1 MTRFGL
7 LYCLILCLLMIFIQ
21 DRLFAQVTLQNAFPN
36 LTFSNPVALCAAR
49 DTSDRI
55 FVVSQDGI
63 IYVFPNR
70 SSVPSTKV
78 FLDISDS
85 IVSGGELG
93 LLGLAFHPNYQNNG
107 YFYIYYTVNNSV
119 SGFPYASVV
128 ARYSVSPSNSD
139 SAIKN
144 TGVVLM
150 RINQPF
156 SNHKGGQLAFGP
168 DGYLYIGL
176 GDGGSGG
183 DPFGNGQNKSVWL
196 GKILRINVDSAAA
209 GLQYSIPSDNPFVHD
224 TTTGVKK
231 EIFAYGLRNPWRY
244 SFDHVMGTLWVSDV
258 GQDLWEEVDTIV
270 NGGNYGWNTM
280 EGNHCYN
287 PSSGCD
293 STGLKM
299 PLLNYDHNDGRCAV
313 IGGYVYRGQAIPA
326 LEGYYIY
333 GDYCAGTVWEL
344 NAQIPSP
351 ATNTVLLNSG
361 KEISAFGVDKN
372 QELYLVS
379 YGDGEILKFAALPP
393 AAPILLQPTD
403 GQSGVSLNP
412 ILFWKSTTNASQ
424 FHFQVSTDSLF
435 HAIIIS
441 DSTAGDTMK
450 QIGTL
455 SYSTNYYWRVNTS
468 NSGGTSL
475 YSPIWKFKTIDPSA
489 PPPPPVL
496 LSPADGAAN
505 QSSIVR
511 LVWGKLPTATSY
523 ECQMALDST
532 FGTYIIDDTALI
544 DTFMQSGP
552 LLNDTIYYWRVRGRN
567 QMGIG
572 SFSPAGSFRTAASSM
587 IFQLSGGWNIVSVPL
602 SVENKAARVLYFGA
616 ESNAFS
622 YSAGSGYS
630 ISDSLQNGVGYWMK
644 YPVPDT
650 IAIAGTPLSFDSVD
664 VFEGWNIIGSIGTPL
679 NVTAIQSEPQ
689 GLVTSQF
696 FQYDKR
702 YSITDTIFP
711 GKGYWVKL
719 SQPGKLFLN
728 SSGLSIASIPK
739 KADVGPIRI
748 EQVLEL
754 PPGPPGGN
762 NAQSPNSEIPREF
775 FLEQN
780 YPNPFNPTTMLR
792 YALPIDSK
800 VTMKIYSVLGQVVA
814 TLVNGVVSAGYQS
827 AQWNASTVSSGI
839 YFYHIEATSLS
850 DPTKTFTQVK
860 KMLLLK

>member
-1 MTRFGL
+1 MMRFGL
-7 LYCLILCLLMIFIQ
+7 LYCLVLCSLVIFIQ
-21 DRLFAQVTLQNAFPN
+21 NHLFSQVSLQNAFPN
-36 LTFSNPVALCAAR
+36 LTFSNPVALCTPH

-70 SSVPSTKV
+70 SSVPSSKV

-85 IVSGGELG
+85 VVSGGELG

-128 ARYSVSPSNSD
+128 ARYSVSPSNPD
-139 SAIKN
+139 SARRN

-183 DPFGNGQNKSVWL
+183 DPFGNGQNKTVWL

-209 GLQYSIPSDNPFVHD
+209 GLQYAIPSDNPFVHD

-244 SFDHVMGTLWVSDV
+244 SFDHVAGTLWVSDV

-280 EGNHCYN
+280 EGYHCYN

-326 LEGYYIY
+326 LRGYYIY
-333 GDYCAGTVWEL
+333 GDYCAGTVWQL
-344 NAQIPSP
+344 NAQVPSS

-372 QELYLVS
+372 QELYMIS
-379 YGDGEILKFAALPP
+379 YGDGEILKFAALSPS
-393 AAPILLQPTD
+393 APTLIQPTD

-412 ILFWKSTTNASQ
+412 MLFWKPITNASE

-435 HAIIIS
+435 HVIIIS
-441 DSTAGDTMK
+441 DSTAGDTTK
-450 QIGTL
+450 QIGAL
-455 SYSTNYYWRVNTS
+455 SYSTNYYWHVNAS
-468 NSGGTSL
+468 NSGGTSS
-475 YSPIWKFKTIDPSA
+475 YSPVWRFRTMDPSA

-523 ECQMALDST
+523 ECQMALDSM
-532 FGTYIIDDTALI
+532 FSIYIIDDTALI
-544 DTFMQSGP
+544 DTFRQSGP

-567 QMGIG
+567 QLGSG
-572 SFSPAGSFRTAASSM
+572 SFSPVGSFRTAASSM

-602 SVENKAARVLYFGA
+602 SVENNTARVLYFGA

-622 YSAGSGYS
+622 YSAGGGYS

-644 YPVPDT
+644 YPGPDT
-650 IAIAGTPLSFDSVD
+650 IAIAGTPLPFDSVD

-679 NVTAIQSEPQ
+679 NVSSVQSEPP

-696 FQYDKR
+696 FKYDKR

-719 SQPGKLFLN
+719 NQPGKLFLN
-728 SSGLSIASIPK
+728 SSDASIKLLSK
-739 KADVGPIRI
+739 KTDLGPIRI
-748 EQVLEL
+748 EQVFEL
-754 PPGPPGGN
+754 PPEPPGGN
-762 NAQSPNSEIPREF
+762 SVQPPGTEIPREF
-775 FLEQN
+775 SLDQN
-780 YPNPFNPTTMLR
+780 YPNPFNPTTVLR
-792 YALPIDSK
+792 YALPVDSK
-800 VTMKIYSVLGQVVA
+800 VTMRIYNVLGQVVA
-814 TLVNGVVSAGYQS
+814 TLVNGAVNAGYQS
-827 AQWNASTVSSGI
+827 AQWNANNFASGI
-839 YFYHIEATSLS
+839 YFYRMEATSIANPS
-850 DPTKTFTQVK
+850 KAFTQVK
-860 KMLLLK
+860 KMLLIK